1 MVVRM
6 RHTRAT
12 TGDRRSH
19 HAIKGP
25 RLSTCVK
32 CTELHLRHHACM
44 NCGTYKNK
52 EVIDVL
58 AKVNKKE
65 KKAKVK
71 AK

>member
-19 HAIKGP
+19 HALKGP
-25 RLSTCVK
+25 RLSKCVK
-32 CTELHLRHHACM
+32 CAEMHLRHHACL
-44 NCGTYKNK
+44 NCGSYKNK

-65 KKAKVK
+65 RKAKSK
-71 AK
+71 A

>member
-19 HAIKGP
+19 HALKGP
-25 RLSTCVK
+25 RLSK
-32 CTELHLRHHACM
+32 CAKCSAEHLRHHACL
-44 NCGTYKNK
+44 NCGTYRNK

-58 AKVNKKE
+58 AKINKKE
-65 KKAKVK
+65 KKAKAQEK
-71 AK
+71 